1 MLATREDTL
10 EGLGD
15 GGPHPSQ
22 EEKKRQW
29 PRKVVPHEV
38 GSLEVT
44 REQKKYI
51 VGVIRVSLEKGP
63 KCP

>member
-1 MLATREDTL
+1 MLAIRDNTL
-10 EGLGD
+10 EGFGD
-15 GGPHPSQ
+15 EGPHLSQ

-44 REQKKYI
+44 
-51 VGVIRVSLEKGP
+51 VGISNV
-63 KCP
+63 